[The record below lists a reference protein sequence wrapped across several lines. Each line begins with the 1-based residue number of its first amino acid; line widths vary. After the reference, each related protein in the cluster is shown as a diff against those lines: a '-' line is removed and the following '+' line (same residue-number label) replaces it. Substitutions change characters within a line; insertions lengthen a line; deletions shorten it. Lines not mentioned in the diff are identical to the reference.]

1 MNPYIKTVIEKYYK
15 NKKNLFRLKDN
26 TSRCIMEMAGM
37 VLYDSTDVI
46 QKARELTEEIIDF
59 YKNPDNRDIVDTVIF
74 TEYEN
79 PVYNLN
85 GDNRMIT
92 PIKTKFFGYNFNLP
106 LLKNLFVM
114 VTFNSK
120 YSNSFL

>member
-1 MNPYIKTVIEKYYK
+1 MTDFLNSF
-15 NKKNLFRLKDN
+15 LF
-26 TSRCIMEMAGM
+26 
-37 VLYDSTDVI
+37 
-46 QKARELTEEIIDF
+46 LTLFIIPIAEEIIDF